1 MARRV
6 GLSAAIFLM
15 ILPVALVA
23 AEAQQY
29 VRHAEKPYAEV
40 IDDLR
45 FAVAEHNFRI
55 TSSNEIGAAITA
67 RGIDTMPLSMV
78 MHICNLDYAGR
89 ILKSAPDRLLDMPCR
104 LAVYQDDTGV
114 MIRARLIDQTDER
127 VADIAARVNAMLRDI
142 VDFAAEP
149 AD

>member
-1 MARRV
+1 MARWVSLAV
-6 GLSAAIFLM
+6 GFFLI
-15 ILPVALVA
+15 ILPLAAVA
-23 AEAQQY
+23 AEGQQY
-29 VRHAEKPYAEV
+29 ARHAEKPYAEV

-67 RGIDTMPLSMV
+67 RGIDTMPLSTV

-89 ILKSAPDRLLDMPCR
+89 ILKRAPDRLLDMPCR
-104 LAVYQDDTGV
+104 LAVYQDNTGV
-114 MIRARLIDQTDER
+114 MIQARLIDETDQR
-127 VADIAARVNAMLRDI
+127 VADIAARVNAMLRGI
-142 VDFAAEP
+142 VDFAAER